1 MHSTLKNRIKKLEA
15 MRPEKENS
23 LSHLTDEELG
33 EAILLNC
40 QKLHDS
46 GTNIDASISLI
57 NVKCRQFFNDEPW
70 LKDANHRIS
79 VFNDF
84 TKAAIDQNLPE
95 KIKAVFGLG

>member
-1 MHSTLKNRIKKLEA
+1 